1 MGNTCKGCEGA
12 DENMTWIKKK
22 AAVLLLCTLT
32 AALLSGCYFRIS
44 FGLDDAITGEDY
56 PDAGKYQTGIL
67 AYDAALIRA
76 VEVY

>member
-1 MGNTCKGCEGA
+1 
-12 DENMTWIKKK
+12 MTWIKTK

-32 AALLSGCYFRIS
+32 ATLLSGCYFRIS